1 MGDFITDSQWESFFE
16 LVRENDCLYDLS
28 NPFYHDTPYL
38 NNVWTSIAEKM
49 DMKDIDGEYILILYE
64 VLYLYRYVFIF
75 LYKLA
80 EETCIRKVICIW
92 LQWL

>member
-1 MGDFITDSQWESFFE
+1 MGDFISDSQWESFFE

-49 DMKDIDGEYILILYE
+49 DMNDIDGEYILIIFSELYQYQ
-64 VLYLYRYVFIF
+64 VLNLFI
-75 LYKLA
+75 
-80 EETCIRKVICIW
+80 
-92 LQWL
+92 